1 MYLCDMFYQKNNQM
15 SFAGN
20 YVERR
25 IRKNTFFK
33 QINMLVDWSDI
44 EKGIKKVYKR
54 GHSVDGRPAYSGL
67 LLFKM
72 LLLGIW
78 YDLSDEKVEESV
90 NDSLSMMHFCD
101 LDIEDSVP
109 DHSV

>member
-1 MYLCDMFYQKNNQM
+1 MYLRDMFYQKKYQM
-15 SFAGN
+15 SFAGH

-25 IRKNTFFK
+25 IRKNIFFK
-33 QINMLVDWSDI
+33 QINMLIDWNEI
-44 EKGIKKVYKR
+44 EKEINKMYRR

-78 YDLSDEKVEESV
+78 YNLSDKKVEESV
-90 NDSLSMMHFCD
+90 NENLSMMRFCN
-101 LDIEDSVP
+101 LDIE
-109 DHSV
+109 

>member
-1 MYLCDMFYQKNNQM
+1 MFYQNDFQM

-33 QINMLVDWSDI
+33 QINMLIDWTDI
-44 EKGIKKVYKR
+44 DKEIKKVYKR

-72 LLLGIW
+72 LLL
-78 YDLSDEKVEESV
+78 
-90 NDSLSMMHFCD
+90 
-101 LDIEDSVP
+101 
-109 DHSV
+109 

>member
-1 MYLCDMFYQKNNQM
+1 MYLRAMFYQKKYQM

-33 QINMLVDWSDI
+33 QINMLIDWSEI
-44 EKGIKKVYKR
+44 EKEIKKVYKR

-72 LLLGIW
+72 LLCSRSQRVKPFSYGV
-78 YDLSDEKVEESV
+78 DREES
-90 NDSLSMMHFCD
+90 L
-101 LDIEDSVP
+101 
-109 DHSV
+109 